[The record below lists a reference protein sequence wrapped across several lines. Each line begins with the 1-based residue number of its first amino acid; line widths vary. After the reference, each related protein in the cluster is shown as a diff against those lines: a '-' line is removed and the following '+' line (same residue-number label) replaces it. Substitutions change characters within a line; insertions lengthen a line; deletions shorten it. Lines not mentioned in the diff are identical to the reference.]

1 MSGKTGPNHSMD
13 DGWLIAV
20 SLGGCTACLVKQS
33 LELWSVLTR
42 DLDVGLS

>member
-13 DGWLIAV
+13 DGRLISV
-20 SLGGCTACLVKQS
+20 FLGRCMACLLKQS